1 MKARRALVALALVAC
16 SSDVAWDV
24 ETPPR
29 HVYDDSRPP
38 FVDVPD
44 DPAEQDALPV
54 PFEQRGQDD
63 GGEGIV
69 YSAALAGYYLMRI
82 QDDQIGYHY
91 QYDPVEGAYQ
101 EEDNIHRKCGATFTQ
116 VWLYRFTGRP
126 EFRMSTRRA
135 LEYLVSRARW
145 QSDGSLRLRDLGA
158 TSLIS
163 LSLTEYAG
171 LVGTDEWDREID
183 GLGAYLLAHV
193 QEDGSFSEGSSLQWA
208 QAHQALWRLHA
219 YTGDERYL
227 DALVAVGRY
236 FYDHRADDEVIGPY
250 YLYGLWA
257 NEPLTEL
264 YKVRPAAWIA
274 ELVLEVGDEVADRQ
288 YTPVD
293 QIDPSWVGG
302 YLPND
307 GVGEPN
313 WNSTLKLEAVIDAYR
328 MAELVGDSERMASFR
343 RSALIGAAFLQRLQH
358 RLGESDAFDD
368 PGFAAGG
375 TPFAATDPT
384 VRLDVPHHMANAIL
398 KVAAYLDLEDYPG
411 REAAP

>member
-1 MKARRALVALALVAC
+1 MRRAALLALALAAC
-16 SSDVAWDV
+16 GETPWDV

-29 HVYDDSRPP
+29 HVYDDGRPP
-38 FVDVPD
+38 FIDVPGD
-44 DPAEQDALPV
+44 VAEQDAVPV

-82 QDDQIGYHY
+82 QDDRLGFHY
-91 QYDPVEGAYQ
+91 QYDPVAGDYH

-135 LEYLVSRARW
+135 IEYLLSRASW
-145 QSDGSLRLRDLGA
+145 QEDGSLRLRDLGA
-158 TSLIS
+158 TSLIT
-163 LSLTEYAG
+163 LSLTAYG
-171 LVGTDEWDREID
+171 QLVGTEVWDREID
-183 GLGAYLLAHV
+183 GLGAHLLSHIQAN
-193 QEDGSFSEGSSLQWA
+193 GSFDEGSSLQWA

-219 YTGDERYL
+219 YTGEVAYL
-227 DALVAVGRY
+227 DALESVGRY
-236 FYDHRADDEVIGPY
+236 FYDHRLDDDIIGPY

-264 YKVRPAAWIA
+264 YQVRPAPWIA
-274 ELVLEVGDEVADRQ
+274 ELVLEVGDHVAARQ

-293 QIDPSWVGG
+293 DVDADWVGG
-302 YLPND
+302 YLPNGD
-307 GVGEPN
+307 GEPN

-328 MAELVGDSERMASFR
+328 MAVTVGDAARIERYR
-343 RSALIGAAFLQRLQH
+343 KSALIGAAFLQRLQH
-358 RLGESDAFDD
+358 RLGEPGDFSDPDFV
-368 PGFAAGG
+368 AGG
-375 TPFAATDPT
+375 TPFAASDPT

-411 REAAP
+411 REGMERR